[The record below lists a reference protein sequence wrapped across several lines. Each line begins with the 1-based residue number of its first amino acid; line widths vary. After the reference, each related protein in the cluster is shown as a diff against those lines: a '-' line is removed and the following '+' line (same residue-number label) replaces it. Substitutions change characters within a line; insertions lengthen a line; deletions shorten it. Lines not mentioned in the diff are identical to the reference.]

1 MKEFL
6 YIFSLMAFIF
16 LSSVAT
22 AGSYKCVIKENGYRL
37 GAAGMSG
44 KNMNDKINGLK
55 TWFPESFVVD
65 SKFVRFTNGFT
76 LNVTGG
82 NRTTKWQMTRRM
94 RTNQNKVLS
103 ANYRLNINEFSE
115 AGTFFA
121 SVVGYQN
128 LGPIKYNCKAL
139 NKNKAVISE
148 NNNSTIKTQFME
160 MTSCNRKFLQ
170 LVLSEGGL
178 LDTSIDGNWNNKME
192 EAIMNFMKRPEL
204 KGFPPS
210 DLFQALE
217 EESICD

>member
-1 MKEFL
+1 M
-6 YIFSLMAFIF
+6 MATHTNNDAPNI
-16 LSSVAT
+16 LHYVT
-22 AGSYKCVIKENGYRL
+22 AGSVGAEIGVWMGNTSQKFADKNPKELHLVDAYSVEPYKENTEMTYQ
-37 GAAGMSG
+37 
-44 KNMNDKINGLK
+44 DYI
-55 TWFPESFVVD
+55 
-65 SKFVRFTNGFT
+65 SKYQRIT
-76 LNVTGG
+76 
-82 NRTTKWQMTRRM
+82 
-94 RTNQNKVLS
+94 
-103 ANYRLNINEFSE
+103 NEFSE

-178 LDTSIDGNWNNKME
+178 LDSSIDGNWNNKME